1 MAFTSQVNYL
11 CYNFHPCDLRFFCF
25 QAERQGKVPARS
37 DKFLNFDYDTM
48 NILKTF
54 KMKLARLILI
64 ALLVISCNSKE
75 NQPLTGSEWGE
86 LRNGSA
92 EDVMSSEVLFWSPE
106 GRRDDA
112 IHFYDHIA
120 KEGNKSLTIY
130 SNTPSTGRWMNR
142 LNLKPWSEYRFTG
155 WIKTEN
161 LIPEKD
167 AGAGIRIDGMPVEA
181 QGFTGTNDW
190 QMLEYVFNTGANDA
204 ATVSCVLSLDGRASG
219 RVWFDDMK
227 FELLSEEKFRTNIT
241 IDTESRGGPIS
252 EYIYGQFIEHLGR
265 CIYGGIWAEM
275 IEDRKFYYE
284 PGTEDSKWDVR
295 GNASLLATERS
306 SSFVGDLTPVLTLK
320 PGDAL
325 SLLQDELGL
334 REGMDY
340 EGHIIIKADDG
351 IDNVSVSLTA
361 AGYSEEVIIDS
372 FSQGYNE
379 YPLHF
384 TSAVFT
390 HNASVEISGEGEGRI
405 FIGTISLMP
414 ADNIDGFRRDV
425 LALLK
430 ELDSPVYRWPGGN
443 FVSGYDWKDG
453 IGPRDKRPPRK
464 NPAWTGI
471 EHNDVG
477 MHEFINFCRLLDTE
491 PYIAVNAG
499 LGNVEQARQQVEY
512 CNGDRNTP
520 MGRLRAQN
528 GDPEPWGVK
537 WWSVGNEMYGS
548 WQLGHMS
555 TEAFVTKHNSFAEA
569 MRSADADIELVAVGA
584 VGKWDEM
591 ILANCAD
598 NMDYISEHFYRQNW
612 HGGGLMTH
620 VNQIP
625 AAIRGIADAHR
636 RYRND
641 IPGLEEKDIR
651 ICLDEYN
658 YWYGPHIYG
667 ELGTRYFM
675 RDALGIAAGMNEF
688 SRQSDI
694 IYMANYAQTVNVIG
708 CIKTNTTHSVM
719 AATGQVLKLYR
730 KQFGTI
736 PLETEGETRPLD
748 VAATLN
754 ATSDTLVI
762 SAVNPTWDEV
772 TLDVMVENAEAGFV
786 AEHWL
791 ISAPDDM
798 AYNEPGKDEK
808 VIIRGPIRLSNRK
821 TLKVDPYSIN
831 IYRIAVN

>member
-1 MAFTSQVNYL
+1 MK
-11 CYNFHPCDLRFFCF
+11 FH
-25 QAERQGKVPARS
+25 
-37 DKFLNFDYDTM
+37 
-48 NILKTF
+48 
-54 KMKLARLILI
+54 RLILI
-64 ALLVISCNSKE
+64 ILIVVSCNSSE
-75 NQPLTGSEWGE
+75 NQPLTGSGWGE

-92 EDVMSSEVLFWSPE
+92 EEVMSSEVLFWTPE
-106 GRRDDA
+106 SRREGA

-130 SNTPSTGRWMNR
+130 SNTPSAGRWMNR

-155 WIKTEN
+155 WIKTDN
-161 LIPEKD
+161 LIPERGP
-167 AGAGIRIDGMPVEA
+167 GAGIRIDGMPVETR
-181 QGFTGTNDW
+181 GFKGTNDW

-227 FELLSEEKFRTNIT
+227 FELLSEEKFRTHIT
-241 IDTESRGGPIS
+241 IDTESRSEPIS

-275 IEDRKFYYE
+275 IEDRKFFYE
-284 PGTEDSKWDVR
+284 PGTENSKWQIK
-295 GNASLLATERS
+295 GNPALATTERTG
-306 SSFVGDLTPVLTLK
+306 SFVGDLTPVLKIK
-320 PGDAL
+320 PGETV
-325 SLLQDELGL
+325 SLVQYELGL

-340 EGHIIIKADDG
+340 EGRIIIRADEG
-351 IDNVSVSLTA
+351 INNVSVSLSA
-361 AGYSEEVIIDS
+361 PGYSEELIIDS
-372 FSQGYNE
+372 FSPGYNE
-379 YPLHF
+379 YPLSF
-384 TSAVFT
+384 TSEVFT
-390 HNASVEISGEGEGRI
+390 HNASIEISAKGEGSL
-405 FIGTISLMP
+405 FIGTLSLMP
-414 ADNIDGFRRDV
+414 ADNIDGFREDI
-425 LALLK
+425 LELLK

-477 MHEFINFCRLLDTE
+477 MHEFINFCRLLGTE

-528 GDPEPWGVK
+528 GDPDSWNVK
-537 WWSVGNEMYGS
+537 WWSIGNEMYGS

-555 TEAFVTKHNSFAEA
+555 TEAFVNKHNNFAEA
-569 MRSADADIELVAVGA
+569 MRSVDPSIKLVAVGA
-584 VGKWDEM
+584 VGEWDEM
-591 ILANCAD
+591 ILANSAD
-598 NMDYISEHFYRQNW
+598 NMDYISEHFYRQDW

-620 VNQIP
+620 VKQIP
-625 AAIRGIADAHR
+625 DAIRSIADAHR
-636 RYRND
+636 RYRIE
-641 IPGLEEKDIR
+641 IPGLAGRDIR

-658 YWYGPHIYG
+658 YWYGPYIYG

-708 CIKTNTTHSVM
+708 CIKANNTHSVM

-730 KQFGTI
+730 QQFGTI
-736 PLETEGETRPLD
+736 PLKIEGETRPLD

-754 ATSDTLVI
+754 ERSDTLVI
-762 SAVNPTWDEV
+762 SAVNPTWEEV
-772 TLDVMVENAEAGFV
+772 TLNVVVDNVEAGFV
-786 AEHWL
+786 AEHWS

-798 AYNEPGKDEK
+798 AYNEPGKTEK
-808 VIIRGPIRLSNRK
+808 VIIKGPIRLSNRK
-821 TLKVDPYSIN
+821 TLTVDPYSIN